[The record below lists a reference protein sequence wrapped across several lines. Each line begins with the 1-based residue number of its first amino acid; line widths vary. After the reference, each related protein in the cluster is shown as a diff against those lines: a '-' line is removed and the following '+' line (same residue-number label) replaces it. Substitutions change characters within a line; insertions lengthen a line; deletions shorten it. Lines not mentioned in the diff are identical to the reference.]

1 MTVSKKQYQDLLD
14 RVNSL
19 ERTVAEMIRGE
30 RETTEDKEPEK
41 EKQPF
46 EQTKREWMLFE
57 DERKGG
63 AA

>member
-1 MTVSKKQYQDLLD
+1 MTVSKKQYRDLLD
-14 RVNSL
+14 RVSAL
-19 ERTVAEMIRGE
+19 EQQVADMT
-30 RETTEDKEPEK
+30 REQREKTEEK

-46 EQTKREWMLFE
+46 EQTKREWMLFD

>member
-1 MTVSKKQYQDLLD
+1 MTVSKKQYRDLLE
-14 RVNSL
+14 RVNAL
-19 ERTVAEMIRGE
+19 EKQVADMT
-30 RETTEDKEPEK
+30 REQREKTEEK

-46 EQTKREWMLFE
+46 EQTKREWMLFD